1 MERII
6 EKGLLVNTLVP
17 ALVLFGIAFM
27 MVVIAY
33 GMESV
38 VHGVHD
44 MFHDFRHVIGM
55 PCH

>member
-1 MERII
+1 MEKLFER
-6 EKGLLVNTLVP
+6 GAFVNTVLPVL
-17 ALVLFGIAFM
+17 ALVVIAFS

-33 GMESV
+33 GMESFAS
-38 VHGVHD
+38 GVHD

>member
-1 MERII
+1 MEKLFERDALINTVLPVLT
-6 EKGLLVNTLVP
+6 LLV
-17 ALVLFGIAFM
+17 IAFS

-33 GMESV
+33 GMESFAS
-38 VHGVHD
+38 GVHD